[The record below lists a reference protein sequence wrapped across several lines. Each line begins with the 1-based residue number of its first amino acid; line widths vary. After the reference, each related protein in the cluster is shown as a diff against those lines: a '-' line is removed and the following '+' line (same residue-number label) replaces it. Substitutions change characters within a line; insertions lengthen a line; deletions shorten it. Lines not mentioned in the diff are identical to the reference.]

1 MLLKSLNCNWGT
13 LDYLC
18 DLTASKIAERNY
30 TLALLE
36 TQMKNAAEW
45 VSSEHVEMP
54 LVKEEEVKFGSLR
67 TLPSEKEI
75 GSALVPIN
83 SQTSL
88 EEQPMDMMPAFP
100 FYWHFPIF
108 FGTH

>member
-1 MLLKSLNCNWGT
+1 MLLKSLNCNWDT
-13 LDYLC
+13 LDHLC
-18 DLTASKIAERNY
+18 DLTAAKVAERNY

-36 TQMKNAAEW
+36 TQMKN
-45 VSSEHVEMP
+45 VVDRVGSEDVEVP

-75 GSALVPIN
+75 GSGLVPIN

-88 EEQPMDMMPAFP
+88 EEQPMPAFP
-100 FYWHFPIF
+100 FYCHFPLF
-108 FGTH
+108 FGTK